1 MVAGAFSMAA
11 GDDVAVRSQ
20 TDLEVADVAH
30 ERDELTADPVA
41 DEAELTAICHT
52 RGRGEQAV
60 RRCTYVNPGRARQ
73 GGGDRILGGDG
84 AVGRTIC
91 Q

>member
-1 MVAGAFSMAA
+1 MAA
-11 GDDVAVRSQ
+11 GEHIAVRSQ

-52 RGRGEQAV
+52 HGRGEQAA
-60 RRCTYVNPGRARQ
+60 RRCTYVDMGRARQ

-84 AVGRTIC
+84 AVGQTMC
-91 Q
+91 